1 MDQGALVELFFFQAE
16 DGIRDRDVTGVQTS
30 ALPIFLQEDAVKS
43 TATSSG
49 ELRRVEVFG
58 QVAGGSLRLVIR
70 SGLSTL
76 SAPFFHGS
84 LDMDHDRSEERRVG
98 KEWRS
103 GMWRSACTVTICVTG

>member
-1 MDQGALVELFFFQAE
+1 MSLDHTL
-16 DGIRDRDVTGVQTS
+16 
-30 ALPIFLQEDAVKS
+30 LQEDAVKS
-43 TATSSG
+43 TAMSSG

-84 LDMDHDRSEERRVG
+84 LDMDHDLRFPRSILWV
-98 KEWRS
+98 
-103 GMWRSACTVTICVTG
+103 AL